1 MWTLAHAHGALLGL
15 IHIATALVFQSWP
28 DFAVLHRNNISIC
41 LISASVMLPGG
52 FFLGGV
58 SFYGGD
64 PGVGIALAPIG
75 ALCLILA
82 VFRLASAK

>member
-1 MWTLAHAHGALLGL
+1 
-15 IHIATALVFQSWP
+15 
-28 DFAVLHRNNISIC
+28 
-41 LISASVMLPGG
+41 MLPGG

-75 ALCLILA
+75 GLCLILA